1 MKYFLSILNIFVII
15 GILILHFL
23 TKESRSFEISKL
35 ISDIV
40 YYFVREFFILLGFVE
55 IIYSLYF
62 ILKEKSSKFK
72 DILLIASAFILI
84 FMIFYF
90 ANTFNI
96 A

>member
-55 IIYSLYF
+55 IIYSLYI